1 MSERENPISTRSKR
15 LIVTA
20 LMQLMKDT
28 PFSKITIRDI
38 VDKAGLTRQTFY
50 HNFESKE
57 DVLVYKLDSLFAGFF
72 AYLAEN
78 KIADCES
85 IIWFYFRYWQSNIDF
100 LNLLINNN
108 LTYVIKN
115 RYPEYF
121 KMIRVLFL
129 DDKDISDLEKQYVIS
144 FIGGA
149 VINLLET
156 WVSTG
161 QVLTPREMASLVM
174 RILEGQF
181 YGLTIPTEEKEKQM
195 EAAAILEGFLKDKK
209 EETE

>member
-1 MSERENPISTRSKR
+1 MGERENPISTRSKR
-15 LIVTA
+15 LIVAA
-20 LMQLMKDT
+20 LMQLMKEI

-38 VDKAGLTRQTFY
+38 VNCAGLTRQTFY

-72 AYLAEN
+72 SYLAEK

-85 IIWFYFRYWQSNIDF
+85 IIWFYFRYWQRNIDF
-100 LNLLINNN
+100 LTLLINNN
-108 LTYVIKN
+108 LTYIIKH

-129 DDKDISDLEKQYVIS
+129 DDKDISELEKQYVIS

-149 VINLLET
+149 VINLLEA
-156 WVSTG
+156 WVATG

-181 YGLTIPTEEKEKQM
+181 YGLTIPTAEKEKQM
-195 EAAAILEGFLKDKK
+195 EAAAILEGFLKEQK
-209 EETE
+209 EEQ